1 MKMMIRTFIAL
12 ELPQPLKSE
21 LGSVVN
27 RYSKTTP
34 PYVNW
39 VKPENL
45 HLTLLFIGDVQP
57 QEIRIIDE
65 VLAKQLEGFPSF
77 IFRPEGLEFFPS
89 LQPHLLWLK
98 LSSENEDIFKLNRRL
113 LKELSSCGIEAD
125 KKAMKLH
132 ITLARLKSS
141 LNPALERE
149 IMSRNI
155 KHEPLYFDC
164 LCLFKSQLFP
174 EGPQYTVLNRYNLI
188 HSRRINAG

>member
-12 ELPQPLKSE
+12 ELPKPLKSE

-27 RYSKTTP
+27 KYSKATP

-57 QEIRIIDE
+57 QEIGIIE
-65 VLAKQLEGFPSF
+65 QVLDNQLEDLPAFR
-77 IFRPEGLEFFPS
+77 FRPEGLEFFPA

-113 LKELSSCGIEAD
+113 LKELSAYGIEAD

-132 ITLARLKSS
+132 ITLARLKAS

-149 IMSRNI
+149 IMSRYI
-155 KHEPLYFDC
+155 KHELLDFDC

-174 EGPQYTVLNRYNLI
+174 EGPQYTVLNKYNLLN
-188 HSRRINAG
+188 SRRINAG